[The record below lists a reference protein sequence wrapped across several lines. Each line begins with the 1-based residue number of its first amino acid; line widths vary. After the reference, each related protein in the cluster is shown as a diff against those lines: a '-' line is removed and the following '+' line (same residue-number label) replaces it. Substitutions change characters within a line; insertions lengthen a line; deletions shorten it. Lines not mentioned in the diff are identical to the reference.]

1 MCCTIFNTS
10 CPRIF
15 KFTLTRMK
23 KTILVVFLAIG
34 SALFSQ
40 NLQRQMVSAQGNSI
54 ALINGMYV
62 SQSIGQQS
70 ITGTSQ
76 KNNFTLSQGYQQ
88 SLWNSYIKT
97 NNTSLISTKTYPNP
111 FFDTLN
117 FQFSQP
123 INSPIQITLFD
134 ITGKIVFQQTKLANE
149 TLLTITNLQLPSAT
163 YLVHLSA
170 DKFDYYTQI
179 IQSK

>member
-1 MCCTIFNTS
+1 
-10 CPRIF
+10 
-15 KFTLTRMK
+15 MK
-23 KTILVVFLAIG
+23 KTLLVVFLAIS

-54 ALINGMYV
+54 ALKNGMYV

-70 ITGTSQ
+70 VNGTFQ
-76 KNNFTLSQGYQQ
+76 KNKLTISQGYQQ
-88 SLWNSYIKT
+88 SFWNSYIKT
-97 NNTSLISTKTYPNP
+97 NEILIISVKTYPNP

-123 INSPIQITLFD
+123 INTPVQITLFD
-134 ITGKIVFQQTKLANE
+134 ITGKIVFQQTKRSNE
-149 TLLTITNLQLPSAT
+149 TQLTITNLQLPSAT
-163 YLVHLSA
+163 YLVHLA
-170 DKFDYYTQI
+170 AEKMNYYTQI

>member
-1 MCCTIFNTS
+1 MK
-10 CPRIF
+10 RIAVGLF
-15 KFTLTRMK
+15 LVLGSTL
-23 KTILVVFLAIG
+23 L
-34 SALFSQ
+34 SQ

-54 ALINGMYV
+54 ALTNGMYV

>member
-1 MCCTIFNTS
+1 
-10 CPRIF
+10 
-15 KFTLTRMK
+15 MK
-23 KTILVVFLAIG
+23 KTILVLFLAIG
-34 SALFSQ
+34 CTLYSQ
-40 NLQRQMVSAQGNSI
+40 NLQRQMVSAQGNSS

-70 ITGTSQ
+70 VNGTFQ
-76 KNNFTLSQGYQQ
+76 KNKLTISQGYQQ
-88 SLWNSYIKT
+88 SFWNNYIKT
-97 NNTSLISTKTYPNP
+97 NEASVISVKTYPNP

-117 FQFSQP
+117 FQFSLP
-123 INSPIQITLFD
+123 INTPVKITLFD
-134 ITGKIVFQQTKLANE
+134 ITGKIVFQQTKHSNE